1 MKLLMAGV
9 LAACFALAVVV
20 GYVSSSAFEVR
31 YSKDAAATQTAKPT
45 FAPTTPPSS
54 FYSVSIKLP
63 AVSKSGQGALADFT
77 VAAASGEGKLF
88 LRFDSGTPLTNPDTQ
103 YSLRNAFDVAKTL
116 SNADTG
122 KIDVYYYFS
131 ADSDVVGGQ
140 SAGAAMAVATLAAI
154 SKTPLKDGVL
164 ITGQLNADG
173 TVGRVG
179 KVLAKAEA
187 AKAAGYATLLVPEG
201 EAREARQVQECKR
214 ESVEGTDY
222 QSCTTRQ
229 QEVSVAEE
237 TGMEII
243 EVSDVKQAFDLM
255 KE

>member
-9 LAACFALAVVV
+9 LAACFAFAVIV
-20 GYVSSSAFEVR
+20 GYVSSSAFEIKYLR
-31 YSKDAAATQTAKPT
+31 DTAGVIAPKPT
-45 FAPTTPPSS
+45 FAPTVVPSS
-54 FYSVSIKLP
+54 FYSVSTKLP

-77 VAAASGEGKLF
+77 VVATSGEGKLF
-88 LRFDSGTPLTNPDTQ
+88 LRFDTGSPLTNPDTQ
-103 YSLRNAFDVAKTL
+103 YSLRNAFDVAKSL
-116 SNADTG
+116 SNADAG

-154 SKTPLKDGVL
+154 SRTSLKEDVL

-173 TVGRVG
+173 TIGRVG

-187 AKAAGYATLLVPEG
+187 AKAAGYTTLLVPEG
-201 EAREARQVQECKR
+201 EAREVRQVQQCRKEQ
-214 ESVEGTDY
+214 VEGTDY

-229 QEVSVAEE
+229 QEVSIAEE

-243 EVSDVKQAFDLM
+243 EVSNVKEAFDLM